1 MKIIDRVRRTI
12 VDNHLIEKGDTVV
25 VGASGGPDSEFLIT
39 ALNSI
44 KDELGFDIVLAHL
57 NHLHRKEAIVDQKLV
72 EERAKTLNLKVE
84 IRQRSMDDYARENK
98 LSPED
103 AGRRLRYDFFEE
115 VLAKYPKGKIAVA
128 HTFDDQAETV
138 FMRIIRGTG
147 IKGLTA
153 MSYKNGSIIRPI
165 LDIKKSD
172 LLSYLDQEQIPYAID
187 QTNLMDEYTR
197 NKLRLDIIP
206 AIEKINPNFKKALV
220 NLSDIARDELEISK
234 AYVGKIYDDILIS
247 NDETFLKFDREGF
260 DSCDKAT
267 RAAILRQGIE
277 KIKGELN
284 DISKDNI
291 ESFDRLVNLDTGKS
305 IIKDDITFYKS
316 YNYYE
321 LLMEKRGQD
330 YIEDEVELNL
340 DGEVGFG
347 PYTIKASKVNSYE
360 PTSDRNVGY
369 FDYDKLDFPLKVRY
383 RRNGDRFKP
392 LGMTKS
398 KKLKDFLID
407 SKIDRKDRD
416 KLPIITSASDI
427 IWVVPLRMGEDYKV
441 SSKIKNIVRIE
452 VGYVKKL

>member
-1 MKIIDRVRRTI
+1 MKIIDRVKSTI
-12 VDNHLIEKGDTVV
+12 VDNKLIEKGDTVV

-57 NHLHRKEAIVDQKLV
+57 NHLHRKEAIVDQKIV
-72 EERAKTLNLKVE
+72 EERAKALNLKVE
-84 IRQRSMDDYARENK
+84 IRARSMDDYAKENK

-115 VLAKYPKGKIAVA
+115 ILAKYPKGKIAVA

-153 MSYKNGSIIRPI
+153 MSYKNGHIIRPI

-172 LLSYLDQEQIPYAID
+172 LLTYLDQEQIPYTID
-187 QTNLMDEYTR
+187 QTNLMNDYTR

-206 AIEKINPNFKKALV
+206 AIEKINPNFKRALV
-220 NLSDIARDELEISK
+220 NLSAIARDEHEISK
-234 AYVGKIYDDILIS
+234 AYVGKIYDDLLIS
-247 NDETFLKFDREGF
+247 SDETSLKFDKEGLEG
-260 DSCDKAT
+260 CDKAI
-267 RAAILRQGIE
+267 RSAILRIGIE
-277 KIKGELN
+277 NLKGDLK

-291 ESFDRLVNLDTGKS
+291 DSFDRLVNLDTGKS

-321 LLMEKRGQD
+321 LLSTKTIDD
-330 YIEDEVELNL
+330 YIEGEMELNL
-340 DGEVGFG
+340 GEEISFG
-347 PYTIKASKVNSYE
+347 PYKIWARQVASYE
-360 PTSDRNVGY
+360 GASDRNVAY

-392 LGMTKS
+392 FGMKNTK
-398 KKLKDFLID
+398 KVKDFLID
-407 SKIDRKDRD
+407 AKIDRKDRD

-427 IWVVPLRMGEDYKV
+427 IWIVPLRISEDYKV
-441 SSKIKNIVRIE
+441 SSKSKNIVRIE